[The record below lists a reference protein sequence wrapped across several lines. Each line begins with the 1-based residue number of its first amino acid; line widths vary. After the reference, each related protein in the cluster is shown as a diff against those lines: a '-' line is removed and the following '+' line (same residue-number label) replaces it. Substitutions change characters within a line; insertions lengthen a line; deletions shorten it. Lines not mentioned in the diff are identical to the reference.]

1 MNIALRRILFLVLL
15 LIAWD
20 LGYRIFNW
28 GWKFPSPLQT
38 IQAFYDGFT
47 QGHLWSAV
55 IASLRRLLISFVIS
69 IVVGTTLGF
78 LFARYRFL
86 DQTFGFLVVALQTV
100 PSIAW
105 LPFAVIWFG
114 LNDTAVIFITTIG
127 ATWTMSMASR
137 TGIMNISPIHL
148 RAAQM
153 MGTGNGFR
161 MFYQVMIPAAFPHL
175 MTGIRV
181 AWAFAWRALVAGEL
195 VARGVGLGQMLQDS
209 RDIGDT
215 STILCI
221 VIVIAII
228 GTISDHLCF
237 KRLEDQIMIRYGTI
251 K

>member
-1 MNIALRRILFLVLL
+1 
-15 LIAWD
+15 
-20 LGYRIFNW
+20 
-28 GWKFPSPLQT
+28 
-38 IQAFYDGFT
+38 
-47 QGHLWSAV
+47 
-55 IASLRRLLISFVIS
+55 
-69 IVVGTTLGF
+69 
-78 LFARYRFL
+78 
-86 DQTFGFLVVALQTV
+86 
-100 PSIAW
+100 
-105 LPFAVIWFG
+105 
-114 LNDTAVIFITTIG
+114 
-127 ATWTMSMASR
+127 
-137 TGIMNISPIHL
+137 
-148 RAAQM
+148 